1 MTTPDVYRALIIDD
15 ERLARQDLAALLAHH
30 RDIEVVADVA
40 SLAEAI
46 PHIQGVAPDVI
57 FLDIQLRGESGFE
70 LFKKAAI
77 TCPVVFVTAF
87 DHYALRAFE
96 VNSLD
101 YLLKPIQAP
110 RLAESLRRLRQHRA
124 STSKT
129 DPGALSLDDL
139 FFYEINR
146 QAKFF
151 RIGEIV
157 YIEAVGGYCHVVTK
171 HEAAPLLV
179 ARGVGEW
186 ERSLPAAHFVRIHR
200 SYIVHVAF
208 VERLERL
215 PAYTYAAHLT
225 TQEAPIPVSRR
236 RGVALRRLLKV

>member
-1 MTTPDVYRALIIDD
+1 MTTPNVYRALIIDD
-15 ERLARQDLAALLAHH
+15 ERLARQDLATLLAQHS
-30 RDIEVVADVA
+30 DIDVVAEVA

-46 PHIQGVAPDVI
+46 PHIQAGIPDVI

-70 LFKKAAI
+70 LFKKTAI

-87 DHYALRAFE
+87 DQYAMRAFE

-124 STSKT
+124 SA
-129 DPGALSLDDL
+129 PEANPAALSLGDL

-146 QAKFF
+146 QAQFF
-151 RIGEIV
+151 RIGGIV
-157 YIEAVGGYCHVVTK
+157 YIEALGGYCHVMTE

-179 ARGVGEW
+179 ARGIGEW
-186 ERSLPAAHFVRIHR
+186 ERLLPAEHFVRIHR

-215 PAYTYAAHLT
+215 PAYTYAAHLK
-225 TQEAPIPVSRR
+225 TQEEPIPVSRR